1 MSRQSPSQTV
11 GPFFAYAL
19 TPELYGRTGIVG
31 NVLVADDTPGEHVRL
46 EGQVFDGE
54 GATIRDAVI
63 EIWQANGEGV
73 YAHSADGRPRPADGS
88 FTGFGRTGTDEQG
101 RFWFQTI
108 KPGAV
113 PGPGNT
119 LQAPHLNVIVLMRGL
134 LSHVFTRIYFSDEA
148 EANDACPVL
157 GLVEPG
163 RRATLVASRDE
174 RHGMPVYR
182 LDIHMQG
189 GRETVFF
196 DA

>member
-1 MSRQSPSQTV
+1 MSTQTPSQTV

-19 TPELYGRTGIVG
+19 TPELYGRPGIAG
-31 NVLVADDTPGEHVRL
+31 NVLAADDTAGEHIRL

-54 GATIRDAVI
+54 GAPIRDAVI
-63 EIWQANGEGV
+63 EIWQADADGV
-73 YAHSADGRPRPADGS
+73 YGHPEDVRSRSGAGD
-88 FTGFGRTGTDEQG
+88 FTGFGRAGTDEQG
-101 RFWFQTI
+101 RFFFRTV

-134 LSHVFTRIYFSDEA
+134 LSHVFTRIYFSDETGA
-148 EANDACPVL
+148 NEADPVL
-157 GLVEPG
+157 GAVDPQRRPTLIAG
-163 RRATLVASRDE
+163 RGD

-182 LDIHMQG
+182 WEMHMQG
-189 GRETVFF
+189 DKETVFF

>member
-1 MSRQSPSQTV
+1 MSTQTPSQTV

-19 TPELYGRTGIVG
+19 TPELYGRPGIAG
-31 NVLVADDTPGEHVRL
+31 NVLAGDDTAGEHIRL

-54 GATIRDAVI
+54 GAPIRDAVI
-63 EIWQANGEGV
+63 EIWQADADGV
-73 YAHSADGRPRPADGS
+73 YGHSEDGRSRSGAGD
-88 FTGFGRTGTDEQG
+88 FTGFGRAGTDEQG
-101 RFWFQTI
+101 RFFFRTV

-134 LSHVFTRIYFSDEA
+134 LSHVFTRIYFSDET
-148 EANDACPVL
+148 EANEADPVL
-157 GLVEPG
+157 GAVDPQRRPTLIAG
-163 RRATLVASRDE
+163 RGD

-182 LDIHMQG
+182 WEIHMQG
-189 GRETVFF
+189 DKETVFF